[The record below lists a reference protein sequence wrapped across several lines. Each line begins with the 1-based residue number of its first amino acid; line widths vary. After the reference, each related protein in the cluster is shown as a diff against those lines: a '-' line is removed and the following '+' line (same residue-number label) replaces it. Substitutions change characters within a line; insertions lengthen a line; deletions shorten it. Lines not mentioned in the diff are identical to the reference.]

1 MDRARILM
9 LLLAAGIAAAA
20 SGSSMIAHLN
30 DEPADPVAATAGV
43 SPDLCLSAGAVTYR
57 LSPTAAAPDYRV
69 RIDAAHPDLHIELV
83 DGVENADFAL
93 VDDGGS
99 GTGCVSAGPVRTV
112 QIVAAAG
119 PADVA
124 VSVSRAAAPGALRL
138 FVHSARFG
146 EAEAAALFVAMRHD
160 QDGMLITGALDPP
173 R

>member
-1 MDRARILM
+1 MIAPPIPASRSLRKRPARRRRRFLTRSRRTRDCHLRIRTPAVILNTSVKAIRYLPARTVPSAWSASGMDRARILM

-69 RIDAAHPDLHIELV
+69 RIDAAHPDLRIELV

-93 VDDGGS
+93 VDDGG
-99 GTGCVSAGPVRTV
+99 
-112 QIVAAAG
+112 
-119 PADVA
+119 
-124 VSVSRAAAPGALRL
+124 
-138 FVHSARFG
+138 
-146 EAEAAALFVAMRHD
+146 
-160 QDGMLITGALDPP
+160 
-173 R
+173 